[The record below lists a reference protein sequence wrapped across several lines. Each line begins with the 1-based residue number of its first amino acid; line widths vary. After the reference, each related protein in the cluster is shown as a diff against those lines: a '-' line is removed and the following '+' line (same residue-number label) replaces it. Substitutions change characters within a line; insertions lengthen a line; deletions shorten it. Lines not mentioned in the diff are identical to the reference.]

1 MSPATLEDL
10 ACGMDDM
17 GDFMHEVPPPFPT
30 VARAVGI
37 PAPRPP
43 KLYTTNG
50 LVTPYTRGVSI
61 PSREQGQAYV
71 HKSAAIR
78 RGGL

>member
-1 MSPATLEDL
+1 MSPATIEDL

-37 PAPRPP
+37 PAPRPS

-50 LVTPYTRGVSI
+50 LVTAHSPGFSI

-78 RGGL
+78 RGGR